1 MAGKAA
7 GQVITFYSY
16 KGGAGRSMALVNTAC
31 LLSQEQFGG
40 KRVLMVDWDLEAPG
54 LHLFFHNRVRLS
66 ATNPDQHNELL
77 EQHPGLIDLFQELYQ
92 AVKAQHES
100 VAEVEGSEQT
110 RAQAE
115 TLVARLDLDTYILR
129 TEDNK
134 LDLLK
139 AGCFDGDYSARVNTF
154 GWEQLYNRSPWLFR
168 AFAERLAADYDYVL
182 IDSRTG
188 RTDISNIC
196 TMLMPERLVVV
207 FTPTRQS
214 LAGIQN
220 LVLQATN
227 YRKNWYALVD
237 VDDSPES
244 ELLVEA
250 YDERPLVI
258 LPLPSRIDDSE
269 KVLREDWR
277 FGSQDGRIRGYQ
289 PLFEH
294 LFQEVYGLSE
304 CNLEA
309 YFNEVRIDY
318 VPYFSYGEEI
328 AVLVERERGVA
339 SLTRRYESF
348 TRLLVSD
355 EYPWNYQGRTDM
367 TTVVVDRKYLTKL
380 RKLLVLHFDEAEL
393 RFLCFDMGID
403 YESLAGGDK
412 MGKTREILTFLE
424 RHNRIPE
431 LVEVV
436 RDSRPDLDWEELDVS
451 TSW

>member
-31 LLSQEQFGG
+31 LLSREQFGG
-40 KRVLMVDWDLEAPG
+40 NRVLMVDWDLEAPG
-54 LHLFFHNRVRLS
+54 LHLFFHNRLRLP
-66 ATNPDQHNELL
+66 ATNPDEHNELL

-92 AVKAQHES
+92 AVKAQQES
-100 VAEVEGSEQT
+100 VAEDEGSEQT

-115 TLVARLDLDTYILR
+115 VLVANIDLDQYILK
-129 TEDNK
+129 TEDSR

-154 GWEQLYNRSPWLFR
+154 GWEQLYNWSPWLFR
-168 AFAERLAADYDYVL
+168 AFAERLATDYDYVL

-214 LAGIQN
+214 LTGIQN
-220 LVLQATN
+220 LILQATS

-237 VDDSPES
+237 LDDSPDS

-269 KVLREDWR
+269 KVLREQWR
-277 FGSQDGRIRGYQ
+277 FGSQDGRIQGYQ
-289 PLFEH
+289 PLFEQ
-294 LFQEVYGLSE
+294 LFQEVYGLSH
-304 CNLEA
+304 CSLEA
-309 YFNEVRIDY
+309 YFNDVRIDY

-328 AVLVERERGVA
+328 AVDVEVDRGVA
-339 SLTRRYESF
+339 SLTHRYESF

-355 EYPWNYQGRTDM
+355 EYPWNYRGRTDM
-367 TTVVVDRKYLTKL
+367 TTVVVDQKYLTKL
-380 RKLLVLHFDEAEL
+380 RSLLVEYFNEEEL
-393 RFLCFDMGID
+393 RDLCFTMGID
-403 YESLAGGDK
+403 YESLPGEGMK
-412 MGKTREILTFLE
+412 GKTREILTFLE

-436 RDSRPDLDWEELDVS
+436 RDSRPDLAREPLPL
-451 TSW
+451 